1 MPDKNFFK
9 LRAGLT
15 LLFISL
21 SVSYAQEIKLSPVLT
36 IGKDGSKEQ
45 EIIGNIT
52 DLALSSTYI
61 YILDDKITRIQ
72 KYTKTGDYVA
82 SIGKIGQGPGELEND
97 LRSIAT
103 DEKGHIIVSGTRKI
117 YIFDESGQ
125 FINSFPVDFQMNHLD
140 VDKDGNIL
148 AVGLK
153 KDRIIQVY
161 DQQGNYISSFG
172 EPFEVASKFSKF
184 KNFPVARLPFRVCC
198 TASGRVCFINPYKFE
213 VYVYK
218 DGRLEKKIERPSD
231 YFRPTQLIEF
241 GQGFAIVPMD
251 YSIFEHRDLL
261 YVSLFDGEKGK
272 SQLILMRGGK
282 PLSKL
287 ELDHFPVAMDED
299 GYLYSIVRSDAPYV
313 AKYLVKLSAQA
324 KDLN

>member
-1 MPDKNFFK
+1 MADKRFFQFK
-9 LRAGLT
+9 VGLIF
-15 LLFISL
+15 LFIFL

-36 IGKDGSKEQ
+36 IGKDGSKEW
-45 EIIGNIT
+45 EIIGNIA
-52 DLALSSTYI
+52 DLALSSNYI

-82 SIGKIGQGPGELEND
+82 NIGKIGQGPGELEND

-103 DEKGHIIVSGTRKI
+103 DEKGHIIVGGTRKI
-117 YIFDESGQ
+117 YIFAESGQ
-125 FINSFPVDFQMNHLD
+125 YINSFPVDFQMNHLD

-213 VYVYK
+213 IYVYK

-231 YFRPTQLIEF
+231 YFRPSQLIEF
-241 GQGFAIVPMD
+241 AHGFAIMSMD
-251 YSIFEHRDLL
+251 YAIFERGDLL
-261 YVSLFDGEKGK
+261 YVSLLDGEKGK
-272 SQLILMRGGK
+272 SQLILISGSK
-282 PLSKL
+282 PLTEL
-287 ELDHFPVAMDED
+287 ELDHFPVAMDTD

-313 AKYLVKLSAQA
+313 AKYLVKLSTRA

>member
-1 MPDKNFFK
+1 MADKRFFQFK
-9 LRAGLT
+9 VGLIF
-15 LLFISL
+15 LFIFL
-21 SVSYAQEIKLSPVLT
+21 GVSYAQEIKLSPVLT

-45 EIIGNIT
+45 EIIGNIA
-52 DLALSSTYI
+52 DLALSSNYI

-82 SIGKIGQGPGELEND
+82 SIGKRGQGPGELDND

-103 DEKGHIIVSGTRKI
+103 DEKGHIIVGGTRKI
-117 YIFDESGQ
+117 YIFAESGQ
-125 FINSFPVDFQMNHLD
+125 YINSFPVDFQMNHLD

-148 AVGLK
+148 AIGLK

-172 EPFEVASKFSKF
+172 EPFEVASKFSKY
-184 KNFPVARLPFRVCC
+184 KNFPVAKLPFRVYC

-213 VYVYK
+213 IYVYK
-218 DGRLEKKIERPSD
+218 DGRLEKKIEHPSD
-231 YFRPTQLIEF
+231 YFKPTQLIEF
-241 GQGFAIVPMD
+241 AQGFAIVPMD

-313 AKYLVKLSAQA
+313 AKYLVKLSTQA
-324 KDLN
+324 KGLN